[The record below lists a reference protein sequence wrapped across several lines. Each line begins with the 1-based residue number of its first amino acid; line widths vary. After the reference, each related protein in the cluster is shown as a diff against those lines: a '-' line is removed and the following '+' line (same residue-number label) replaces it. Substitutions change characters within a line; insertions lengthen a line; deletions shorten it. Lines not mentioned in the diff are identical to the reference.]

1 MYVQVT
7 MAKGA
12 HACFTAGFEHM
23 IWVGNRYHAVCR
35 RLVTVTHFGDGS
47 VQRDTGEVRR
57 IDREWY
63 ITT

>member
-1 MYVQVT
+1 
-7 MAKGA
+7 
-12 HACFTAGFEHM
+12 M
-23 IWVGNRYHAVCR
+23 ISRVGNRYHTVCR
-35 RLVTVTHFGDGS
+35 KLVTVTHFGDGS